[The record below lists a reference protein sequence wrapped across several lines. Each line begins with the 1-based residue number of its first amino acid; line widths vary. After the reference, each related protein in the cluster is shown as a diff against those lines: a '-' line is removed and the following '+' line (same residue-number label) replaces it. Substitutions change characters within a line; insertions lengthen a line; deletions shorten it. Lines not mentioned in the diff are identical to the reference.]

1 MSRTTKIINISLSP
15 SLYEEINEIAKKE
28 NRTRSELLVLNK
40 NKKWVAVKPLILYS
54 IIWYLIVPI

>member
-54 IIWYLIVPI
+54 IIGYLIVPI